1 MNDAAVLEVQGVTKR
16 FKGLVAVNR
25 FDMRI
30 RERTIHSLIG
40 PNGAGKT
47 TLFNVIS
54 GIYRPEE
61 GKVLF
66 CGEEVTGQRPHV
78 LVAKG
83 IARTFQNLRIF
94 PNLTCLENVMSG
106 QHCRGRC
113 GIWSSIFRLP
123 RQRAEERR
131 IQEVAETWLA
141 RTGLWRFR
149 NERAKN
155 LPFGLRKKLELARA
169 LATEPKLLLLD
180 EPTTGLNDKEKEDI
194 MGFIEK
200 LPQMGVTVLLVEHN
214 MNVVMG
220 LSERI
225 TVMDMGK
232 KIAEGTPTE
241 VYNNPR
247 VIEAYLG
254 REEAVGNHAAGN

>member
-1 MNDAAVLEVQGVTKR
+1 MNDAAILEVKGVTKR
-16 FKGLVAVNR
+16 FKGLVAVNK
-25 FDMRI
+25 FDMLI

-61 GKVLF
+61 GKVIFL
-66 CGEEVTGQRPHV
+66 GEDITGRKPHV

-113 GIWSSIFRLP
+113 GTWSSIFRIP

-131 IQEVAETWLA
+131 IQEVAERWLE
-141 RTGLWRFR
+141 RTGLWEFR
-149 NERAKN
+149 NELAKN
-155 LPFGLRKKLELARA
+155 LPFGLRKMLELARA

-194 MGFIEK
+194 MEFIGG
-200 LPQMGVTVLLVEHN
+200 LPEMGITVLLVEHN

-220 LSERI
+220 ISERI
-225 TVMDMGK
+225 TVMDMGE
-232 KIAEGTPTE
+232 KIAEGTPE
-241 VYNNPR
+241 EIYNDPR

-254 REEAVGNHAAGN
+254 REEAVA

>member
-1 MNDAAVLEVQGVTKR
+1 MSGAVLEVRGVTKR
-16 FKGLVAVNR
+16 FKGLVAVHR
-25 FDMRI
+25 FDMQI
-30 RERTIHSLIG
+30 QEGTIHSLIG

-54 GIYRPEE
+54 GIYQPEE
-61 GKVLF
+61 GRVIF
-66 CGEEVTGQRPHV
+66 SGEDVTGLRPHL

-113 GIWSSIFRLP
+113 GTWSSILRLP
-123 RQRAEERR
+123 SQRAEERR
-131 IQEVAETWLA
+131 IQEVAENWLA

-155 LPFGLRKKLELARA
+155 LPFGLRKMLELARA

-194 MGFIEK
+194 MGFIEG
-200 LPQMGVTVLLVEHN
+200 LPKMGVTVLLVEHN

-220 LSERI
+220 ISERI
-225 TVMDMGK
+225 TVMDMGE
-232 KIAEGTPTE
+232 KIAEGTPAE
-241 VYNNPR
+241 IYNDPR

-254 REEAVGNHAAGN
+254 REEAVGGHAPGD

>member
-1 MNDAAVLEVQGVTKR
+1 MSEAILQVRGVTKR
-16 FKGLVAVNR
+16 FKGLVAVR
-25 FDMRI
+25 RMDMEI
-30 RERTIHSLIG
+30 AEGTIHSLIG

-61 GKVLF
+61 GRVIF
-66 CGEEVTGQRPHV
+66 RGEDITGKKPHV

-94 PNLTCLENVMSG
+94 ANLTCLENVMSG

-113 GIWSSIFRLP
+113 GTWSSILGLP

-131 IQEVAETWLA
+131 IREVAEYWLE
-141 RTGLWRFR
+141 RTGLWEFR
-149 NERAKN
+149 HELAKN

-180 EPTTGLNDKEKEDI
+180 EPTTGLNDREKEDI
-194 MGFIEK
+194 MDFIEE
-200 LPQMGVTVLLVEHN
+200 LPEMGITVLLVEHN

-220 LSERI
+220 ISERI
-225 TVMDMGK
+225 TVMDMGE
-232 KIAEGTPTE
+232 KIAEGTPE
-241 VYNNPR
+241 EIYNDPR

-254 REEAVGNHAAGN
+254 REEAIA

>member
-1 MNDAAVLEVQGVTKR
+1 MSEAILQVRGVTKR
-16 FKGLVAVNR
+16 FKGLVAVR
-25 FDMRI
+25 RMEMEI
-30 RERTIHSLIG
+30 AEATIHSLIG

-61 GKVLF
+61 GRVIF
-66 CGEEVTGQRPHV
+66 RGEDITGKKPHV

-94 PNLTCLENVMSG
+94 ANLTCLENVMSG

-113 GIWSSIFRLP
+113 GTWSSIFRLP

-131 IQEVAETWLA
+131 IREVAEEWLEK
-141 RTGLWRFR
+141 TGLWEFR
-149 NERAKN
+149 DELAKN

-194 MGFIEK
+194 MEFIGA
-200 LPQMGVTVLLVEHN
+200 LPRMGITVLLVEHN

-220 LSERI
+220 ISERI
-225 TVMDMGK
+225 TVMDMGE
-232 KIAEGTPTE
+232 KIAEGTPE
-241 VYNNPR
+241 EIYNDPR

-254 REEAVGNHAAGN
+254 REEAVA